1 MEWCSQLLRNES
13 SISTERWM
21 ALSLNNVTDHPPKI
35 YFNSLDVTNYFR
47 IIIKRVFLL
56 RLQWR
61 YKSKMIITVK
71 GSFWR
76 KKESYR
82 IENKVSKNYIFY
94 SSSRY
99 SFIKLCFCVLFIYL
113 FIALVFG
120 VVLFLFFLCDNVNIY
135 SLNIDFRNISGYL

>member
-1 MEWCSQLLRNES
+1 MEWSSQLLRNES

-76 KKESYR
+76 KKESYK

-113 FIALVFG
+113 FIALVF
-120 VVLFLFFLCDNVNIY
+120 VVVLFFLCDNVNIY

>member
-1 MEWCSQLLRNES
+1 
-13 SISTERWM
+13 
-21 ALSLNNVTDHPPKI
+21 
-35 YFNSLDVTNYFR
+35 
-47 IIIKRVFLL
+47 
-56 RLQWR
+56 
-61 YKSKMIITVK
+61 MIITVK

-76 KKESYR
+76 KKESYK

-113 FIALVFG
+113 FIALVF
-120 VVLFLFFLCDNVNIY
+120 VVVLFFLCDNVNIY

>member
-76 KKESYR
+76 KKESYK

-113 FIALVFG
+113 FFALVF
-120 VVLFLFFLCDNVNIY
+120 VVVLFFLCDNVNIY